1 MPKEIQEIPISL
13 IDPFPNHPFKVRDDE
28 DMNALIES
36 IRSKGV
42 IVPCLVRPKKDGR
55 YELISGHRRMHACK
69 SLGLD
74 TLRCEVRELSTPQ
87 ATIIMVESNFQR
99 DTILP
104 SEKAF
109 SYKMRLEAMKKHISR
124 LVQNQ
129 KQGFDFGG
137 EPVEEQLE
145 LARSNIA
152 KSYGISREKADRIGT
167 PDGRKRKDL
176 GVPVGHHIS
185 GMKSRAHLSEI
196 TGESQTQIQR
206 YIRLTELIPELLD
219 IVDEGKIGLR
229 TAVELSYINK
239 GMQKEIFAIIDKNE
253 VYPSHAQAIRMRK
266 LDAEGNLA
274 KGVVGQIMVE
284 AKPNQKERI
293 VLSAER
299 FEKLFPKNLPEYRRE
314 EYVEAAM
321 EYYARYL
328 QRKDRGQER

>member
-129 KQGFDFGG
+129 KQGFDLGG
-137 EPVEEQLE
+137 EPVEDQLE

-152 KSYGISREKADRIGT
+152 RSYGISREKADRIGT
-167 PDGRKRKDL
+167 PDGRKRKDI
-176 GVPVGHHIS
+176 GGPVGHPI
-185 GMKSRAHLSEI
+185 KSRDIVAKEV
-196 TGESQTQIQR
+196 GESVTQIRR

-284 AKPNQKERI
+284 G
-293 VLSAER
+293 LS
-299 FEKLFPKNLPEYRRE
+299 
-314 EYVEAAM
+314 
-321 EYYARYL
+321 
-328 QRKDRGQER
+328 

>member
-1 MPKEIQEIPISL
+1 MPKEIQDIPISL

-129 KQGFDFGG
+129 KQGFDLGG

-152 KSYGISREKADRIGT
+152 RSYGIYI
-167 PDGRKRKDL
+167 